1 MGWLLSPCACSRI
14 GPAPCLTVLGNPMN
28 SVVPRISVLFLQNH
42 AVLDYRNVRT
52 CAISA
57 VGFERGGGVDYVVN
71 VPFPGFTHGVGKRS
85 CLFVNTSRHAV
96 DVCLVVV
103 VVKHLH
109 FVHSLKVN
117 AAVASKLVGTFYVFR
132 HTPFNV

>member
-1 MGWLLSPCACSRI
+1 MFNGSGQSDE
-14 GPAPCLTVLGNPMN
+14 LGRAENLG
-28 SVVPRISVLFLQNH
+28 VVLQNH